1 MADFLHVV
9 NFHEFLGGYDVF
21 GGLPT
26 MLAWVHAHA
35 CIHANFKVV
44 PLTVVILHTQITS
57 TPILVR
63 IRSRVR
69 FSSNMG
75 DSRPT
80 IRALLQATSGR
91 ETRLPQMVC
100 GRLKYFTTAAL
111 IYTEREDLIG
121 SYLVAAENVATFR
134 CNNSVV

>member
-1 MADFLHVV
+1 MADFLHVAM
-9 NFHEFLGGYDVF
+9 FHEFLGGYDVF
-21 GGLPT
+21 RGLPT

-80 IRALLQATSGR
+80 TSSEYSDSSQDISNVR
-91 ETRLPQMVC
+91 FLISDVVFLTSDVRLH
-100 GRLKYFTTAAL
+100 R
-111 IYTEREDLIG
+111 
-121 SYLVAAENVATFR
+121 
-134 CNNSVV
+134 SVTGV